1 MKKKY
6 DCNDLINAAPNELTG
21 AKKLR
26 SYLICYA
33 LKNNDRLIPPNPH
46 DTKR

>member
-6 DCNDLINAAPNELTG
+6 DCNDLVNVAPNEING
-21 AKKLR
+21 AQKLR

-33 LKNNDRLIPPNPH
+33 LKNNDRLIHKNE
-46 DTKR
+46 